1 MLRMTALR
9 FVVCCLHGIVAE
21 WNGELIT
28 SVASQEHVL
37 AAYSHVKQSC
47 LGHIPD
53 GALAMIRSSLEDVGQ
68 RVIPRLVEEANRCVA
83 VLSRSARV

>member
-1 MLRMTALR
+1 M
-9 FVVCCLHGIVAE
+9 HGVVAE
-21 WNGELIT
+21 LYGVLMT

-47 LGHIPD
+47 LGHIPA

-68 RVIPRLVEEANRCVA
+68 CVIPRLVEEAKRCVA
-83 VLSRSARV
+83 ARTSVLV